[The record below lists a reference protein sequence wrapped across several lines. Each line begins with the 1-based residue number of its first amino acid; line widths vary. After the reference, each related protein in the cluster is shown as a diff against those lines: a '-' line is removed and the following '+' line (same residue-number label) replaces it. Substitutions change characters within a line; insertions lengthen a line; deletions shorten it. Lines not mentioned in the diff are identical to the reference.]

1 MERVVSDV
9 LFDFSVKPRLSSEHG
24 NAILGF
30 EAQKTRGHPEAD
42 AAKLGAIF
50 LQREVMVAARGE
62 FRAGDEF
69 PGDAG
74 RITPAEQGPGWQLG
88 SAVLSFLAQLVVI
101 GALTYG
107 VLESLRGGRP
117 PVGALFGT
125 GFRKMG
131 WVFATSF
138 RVGLWMLLGFVLLVV
153 PAFMWYSA
161 LFVAVPAVVAEPNL
175 PSSADALERSRALT
189 KGSRWGIFAVVLV
202 AFAVGFASSAIAAVL
217 GALAGALPH
226 PIPVL
231 LATVLTALASSYS
244 ACAAA
249 VAYHD
254 LRVAKEGVATAD
266 LVKVFE

>member
-1 MERVVSDV
+1 MLPAATSAPPPVPAVSPTAPAFSAGAV
-9 LFDFSVKPRLSSEHG
+9 IGKSFSVWFGSFVPFSIVTLAVYSPV
-24 NAILGF
+24 LVF
-30 EAQKTRGHPEAD
+30 
-42 AAKLGAIF
+42 AA
-50 LQREVMVAARGE
+50 
-62 FRAGDEF
+62 
-69 PGDAG
+69 
-74 RITPAEQGPGWQLG
+74 ITPAEQGPGWQLG

-175 PSSADALERSRALT
+175 DSSADALARSRALT

-202 AFAVGFASSAIAAVL
+202 AFAVGFASTAIAGVL

-231 LATVLTALASSYS
+231 LATVLTALASSFS